1 MVDVGLRAPRHG
13 EWRRSRLTIPLD
25 FVVGDRARIVLHFS
39 LLGSRGRLSG
49 LLVADEEIASAAAR
63 YFERVWETAE
73 QAGEQAPKEIR

>member
-13 EWRRSRLTIPLD
+13 EWRRSHPAIPLD
-25 FVVGDRARIVLHFS
+25 FIVGDRARIAFHLS
-39 LLGSRGRLSG
+39 LLSSRGRLSG